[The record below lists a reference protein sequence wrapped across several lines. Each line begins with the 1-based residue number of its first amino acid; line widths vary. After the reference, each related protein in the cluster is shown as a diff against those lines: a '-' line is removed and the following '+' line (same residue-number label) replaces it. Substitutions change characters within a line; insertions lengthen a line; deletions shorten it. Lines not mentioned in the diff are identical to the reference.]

1 MAKHWMDI
9 GGIQNTKRSLLSR
22 SSVSRTTYHQTIPD
36 KAQLLFFFWYQTGG
50 ESSRENTF
58 YKKATSLLTIYSN
71 MYQSF
76 KQVILNLE

>member
-1 MAKHWMDI
+1 MAKHWMDT
-9 GGIQNTKRSLLSR
+9 GGIQNRKSPCS
-22 SSVSRTTYHQTIPD
+22 Q
-36 KAQLLFFFWYQTGG
+36 KAQSLGPPNTKQFLIRFNCCFFSWYQTGG

-71 MYQSF
+71 MYQNF